1 MFVGKITFKEIK
13 AAYYYGGR
21 IKLNESWHAENT
33 VCANSKL
40 YFVLDGEIEVNAG
53 KGFYKVGK
61 NEMTLIPAGIRH
73 SYRLTKANRAEK
85 YWMHFDLSDSGENA
99 FEGLSFSTRA
109 CATEPELVASLF
121 ETLLNHAK
129 GDNPA
134 DAPLTSGAVALL
146 AGYYLEKADAVKT
159 SACQDEIESA
169 IKAAESFS
177 GRELNLA
184 ALANAAHLSPNYFI
198 RKFKERKGITPV
210 KYLNMLK
217 LERAKSLLE
226 NTELTFSE
234 IMNETGFYD
243 AAYFSKVIKSNT
255 GLSPKAFRAVYGKNR

>member
-1 MFVGKITFKEIK
+1 M
-13 AAYYYGGR
+13 
-21 IKLNESWHAENT
+21 
-33 VCANSKL
+33 
-40 YFVLDGEIEVNAG
+40 
-53 KGFYKVGK
+53 
-61 NEMTLIPAGIRH
+61 
-73 SYRLTKANRAEK
+73 
-85 YWMHFDLSDSGENA
+85 
-99 FEGLSFSTRA
+99 
-109 CATEPELVASLF
+109 
-121 ETLLNHAK
+121 
-129 GDNPA
+129 
-134 DAPLTSGAVALL
+134 ALL

-159 SACQDEIESA
+159 SASQDEIESA